1 MRHVV
6 GQLDVASPAMTRWR
20 PRAAALVLAAMSMA
34 HVGSPDTFFGG
45 KAGPYDVRISVRL
58 PGVIPGRAQVTVR
71 VEGAT
76 APAAHHVTV
85 RAGQWNVGLKGAPPA
100 EAAAP
105 VPGDPALYAAE
116 LWFMTPSSYQLA
128 VTVDGPAG
136 KGDIVIPV
144 LALATA
150 ERPMAPWLGGVLAA
164 LGVFLTAGLLT
175 IIGTAVRESGLPPG
189 VEPDALRRRRARM
202 GVALAGILA
211 ALVLWGGNRWW
222 AAEAASYSRSV
233 LYRPF
238 DAKASLARQGDRRIL
253 TLSVRD
259 ERWNGTPIA
268 QSRYNAL
275 MPDHGKLMHLFLVRE
290 PALDALAHLHPIAR
304 SVADLDFDAD
314 VPPLPAGRYRVFGD
328 IVHESGYAQ
337 TMVSSVELPGD
348 ATGSMPTDADD
359 SWFRGAGLV
368 EAATVSYDLADGSR
382 IVWDRGAAPTV
393 AGVERDLR
401 FRVEDAAG
409 ADVAV
414 EPYMGMAAH
423 LVVASFDGSVFAH
436 LHPSGSISM
445 AAMQRF
451 AGEGGAD
458 PHAGHVTPLD
468 SRVAIPYAFP
478 KAGSYRL
485 FVQVKRGGA
494 VKTAAFDVDARP

>member
-1 MRHVV
+1 
-6 GQLDVASPAMTRWR
+6 MTRWR

-45 KAGPYDVRISVRL
+45 KAGPYNVRISVRL
-58 PGVIPGRAQVTVR
+58 PGVIPGRAEVTVR
-71 VEGAT
+71 VEGNT
-76 APAAHHVTV
+76 VPASHHVTV

-100 EAAAP
+100 EVAAP

-116 LWFMTPSSYQLA
+116 LWFMTASSYQLA
-128 VTVDGPAG
+128 VTIDGPAG
-136 KGDIVIPV
+136 KGDVVIPV

-150 ERPMAPWLGGVLAA
+150 ERPMAPWLGAVLAA
-164 LGVFLTAGLLT
+164 LGLFLTAGLLT
-175 IIGTAVRESGLPPG
+175 IIGTAVRESSLPPG
-189 VEPDALRRRRARM
+189 VEPDAVRRRRART
-202 GVALAGILA
+202 GVAVTGILA
-211 ALVLWGGNRWW
+211 ALALWGGNRWW
-222 AAEAASYSRSV
+222 AAEAASYSTSV

-238 DAKASLARQGDRRIL
+238 DARTSLTREADRRIL

-259 ERWNGTPIA
+259 ARWSGTPIA
-268 QSRYNAL
+268 PSRYNAL
-275 MPDHGKLMHLFLVRE
+275 MPDHGKLMHLFLLRE
-290 PALDALAHLHPIAR
+290 PTLDALAHLHPIAR
-304 SVADLDFDAD
+304 SVADLDFDSAL
-314 VPPLPAGRYRVFGD
+314 PPLPPGRYRVFGD

-348 ATGSMPTDADD
+348 APPSTTQTDADD

-368 EAATVSYDLADGSR
+368 EAATVSYDLGDGSR
-382 IVWDRGAAPTV
+382 IVWDRGAAPMV

-401 FRVEDAAG
+401 FRVTDAAG
-409 ADVAV
+409 ADLTV

-436 LHPSGSISM
+436 LHPAGSISM

-451 AGEGGAD
+451 AGADGAD
-458 PHAGHVTPLD
+458 PHVGHATPLD

-478 KAGSYRL
+478 KARPYRL
-485 FVQVKRGGA
+485 FVQVKRGGK
-494 VKTAAFDVDARP
+494 VMTGAFDVDARP